1 MLAFGIA
8 MLKLWWYGY
17 RGDTSV
23 GNYGDLL
30 TAAMLQA
37 WGIPFEYSTDFDTI
51 GIGSIAKV
59 ARSGTRVLGTGIM
72 SRKDGCDHAAK
83 WMWVRGPHT
92 RAKVLECG
100 GTCPEV
106 YGDPAMLLPLLVDES
121 AKLHDVGI
129 VPHIQ
134 QLDRAREL
142 YPQHRIID
150 LRTEDAF
157 RTAREITE
165 CRAIL
170 SSSLHGI
177 ITAHAYGIPAAHID
191 LGIHIKGDG
200 VKFEDHYDA
209 VGRQHV
215 LSTVEEPVFSHG
227 SVDLRPLMAILDSL
241 KS

>member
-1 MLAFGIA
+1 MLALGIA

-23 GNYGDLL
+23 NNYGDALVP
-30 TAAMLQA
+30 AMFRA
-37 WGIPFEYSTDFDTI
+37 WNIPFEYSNDFDTI
-51 GIGSIAKV
+51 SIGSIAKV
-59 ARSGTRVLGTGIM
+59 ARPGTRVLGSGIM
-72 SRKDGCDHAAK
+72 SRKDGCDPGAE
-83 WMWVRGPHT
+83 WLWVRGPHT
-92 RAKVLECG
+92 QAKVIECG

-121 AKLHDVGI
+121 TKLHDVGI

-134 QLDRAREL
+134 QLNRAREL
-142 YPQHRIID
+142 YPRHHIID
-150 LRTEDAF
+150 LRTEDPF
-157 RTAREITE
+157 RTVREITA

-209 VGRQHV
+209 IGVEHV
-215 LSTVEEPVFSHG
+215 VSTVEEPVFSSG
-227 SVDLRPLMAILDSL
+227 SVATKPLVAILDSL

>member
-1 MLAFGIA
+1 MLDPGMC

-17 RGDTSV
+17 RGDVSV
-23 GNYGDLL
+23 NNYGDAL
-30 TAAMLQA
+30 TPAMFQA
-37 WGIPFEYSTDFDTI
+37 WNIPFEYSTDFDTI
-51 GIGSIAKV
+51 SIGSIAKV
-59 ARSGTRVLGTGIM
+59 AGPGTRVLSSGIM
-72 SRKDGCDHAAK
+72 SRKDGCNPAAE
-83 WMWVRGPHT
+83 WLWVRGPHT
-92 RAKVLECG
+92 RAKVIECG

-106 YGDPAMLLPLLVDES
+106 YGDMAMLLPLFVDES
-121 AKLHDVGI
+121 AKRYDVGI
-129 VPHIQ
+129 IPHIR
-134 QLDRAREL
+134 QLTLAREL

-165 CRAIL
+165 CRTIL

-209 VGRQHV
+209 VGSLHV
-215 LSTVEEPVFSHG
+215 LSTVEEPVFSTG
-227 SVDLRPLMAILDSL
+227 RLDLQPLLEILDSL

>member
-1 MLAFGIA
+1 MSVSN
-8 MLKLWWYGY
+8 MLKLWWFGF
-17 RGDTSV
+17 RGDCSP
-23 GNYGDLL
+23 NNFGDAL
-30 TAAMLQA
+30 TPAMFQA
-37 WGIPFEYSTDFDTI
+37 WNIPFEYSDDFDTI

-59 ARSGTRVLGTGIM
+59 ARPGTRVLGSGIM
-72 SRKDGCDHAAK
+72 SRKDGCDPGAE
-83 WMWVRGPHT
+83 WLWVRGPHT
-92 RAKVLECG
+92 RAKVIECG
-100 GTCPEV
+100 GTCPEI
-106 YGDPAMLLPLLVDES
+106 YGDMAMLLPLLVDES
-121 AKLHDVGI
+121 AKLYDVGI
-129 VPHIQ
+129 VPHII

-157 RTAREITE
+157 RTVREITE

-209 VGRQHV
+209 IGFQHV
-215 LSTVEEPVFSHG
+215 LSTVEQPVFSSG
-227 SVDLRPLMAILDSL
+227 TVDPAPLMAILDTL
-241 KS
+241 KH

>member
-1 MLAFGIA
+1 MLALGIT

-17 RGDTSV
+17 RGDTS
-23 GNYGDLL
+23 GSNYGDAL
-30 TAAMLQA
+30 TPAMFRVWQV
-37 WGIPFEYSTDFDTI
+37 PFKYSTDFDTI

-59 ARSGTRVLGTGIM
+59 ARAGTRVLGSGIM
-72 SRKDGCDHAAK
+72 SRKDGCNPEAK
-83 WMWVRGPHT
+83 WLWVRGPHT

-100 GTCPEV
+100 GTCPEI
-106 YGDPAMLLPLLVDES
+106 YGDPAMLLPHLVDES
-121 AKLHDVGI
+121 AKLYDVGI
-129 VPHIQ
+129 VPHVL
-134 QLDRAREL
+134 QLSRAREL
-142 YPQHRIID
+142 YPKHRIID
-150 LRTEDAF
+150 LRTKDPF
-157 RTAREITE
+157 RTAKEITE

-209 VGRQHV
+209 IGSHHV